1 MKYTDVKRLVRKYA
15 AEHLY
20 SLELN
25 DCFDEKDDKRVS
37 RAIFEIQC
45 ELLEPARRAERKNR
59 RRPDNAGAKGV

>member
-25 DCFDEKDDKRVS
+25 DCFDEKDDERVA

-45 ELLEPARRAERKNR
+45 ELLAAQRRAERKNGRLER
-59 RRPDNAGAKGV
+59 RA